1 MLNLSFNLVS
11 SLFLVKL
18 MSKLNKLKLVSYL
31 APNMFWFYEA
41 VGAYLSR
48 VLGVETDIVQSE
60 YDPLEDPVMLQ
71 QLDIAFICGL
81 PFVQINQN
89 RANQLQPLVAPV
101 MQASRYQNRP
111 VYFSDIIVSAESDF
125 KTFDDLKGKTF
136 CYNDPGSNSG
146 YNMVRQ
152 KLMQGGYS
160 SNFFGQVIQSG
171 SHQRSIEWVADRI
184 ADCAAIDSTV
194 LEQELRDAPELAM
207 HIRVIESIGA
217 CPIPPVVASRRL
229 KPEVI
234 ELIQSALCQPD
245 AELQSA
251 MERSHIRR
259 YVAVQPEDYDAIATI
274 YDTAIKAGYEVIST

>member
-1 MLNLSFNLVS
+1 
-11 SLFLVKL
+11 
-18 MSKLNKLKLVSYL
+18 MSKLNQLKLVSYL

-71 QLDIAFICGL
+71 EQLDIAFICGL
-81 PFVQINQN
+81 PLVQINRN
-89 RANQLQPLVAPV
+89 RVNQLQPLVAPV

-125 KTFDDLKGKTF
+125 KTFDDLKGKIL

-160 SNFFGQVIQSG
+160 SKFFGKVIQSG
-171 SHQRSIEWVADRI
+171 SHQRSMRWVVDRI

-207 HIRVIESIGA
+207 HIRVIQSIGA

-245 AELQSA
+245 ADLQSA

-259 YVAVQPEDYDAIATI
+259 YLRVQLEDYDAIARM
-274 YDTAIKAGYEVIST
+274 YDAVIKAGYEKLS

>member
-1 MLNLSFNLVS
+1 
-11 SLFLVKL
+11 
-18 MSKLNKLKLVSYL
+18 MSKLNQLKLVSYL

-71 QLDIAFICGL
+71 EQLDIAFICGL
-81 PFVQINQN
+81 PLVQINRN
-89 RANQLQPLVAPV
+89 RVNQLQPVVAPV

-111 VYFSDIIVSAESDF
+111 VYFSDIIVSAESGF
-125 KTFDDLKGKTF
+125 KTFDDLKGKTL

-160 SNFFGQVIQSG
+160 SNFFGKVIQSG
-171 SHQRSIEWVADRI
+171 SHQRSMRWVADRI
-184 ADCAAIDSTV
+184 ADCAVIDSTV

-207 HIRVIESIGA
+207 HIQVIESIRA

-259 YVAVQPEDYDAIATI
+259 YVRVQLEDYDAIATM
-274 YDTAIKAGYEVIST
+274 YNTAIKAGYEVIG